1 MGIKIPICCK
11 GMWFPDR
18 HRTQTVNPN
27 VQGNVE
33 EEEETGNK
41 TGSSEGEQIRIKHWP
56 GGTITQLPGPRQ

>member
-1 MGIKIPICCK
+1 
-11 GMWFPDR
+11 MWFPDR